1 MSKFEKRYRVQRN
14 MELEVYKKDGVL
26 KGEKVELSP
35 DIFAIEPNHHAI
47 YQAVIV
53 YLANQRQ
60 GTHKT
65 KTYGEVSGSGKKL
78 WKQKHT
84 GRARIGALRSPL
96 WKGGGT
102 IFGPVPR
109 DYSMKLPQKVK
120 QLARKSALSLKAKE
134 DAIKIVEDFSLE
146 KPKTK
151 EMTAVL
157 QGLELSNKKTL
168 FLVTSCDDV
177 IFKSGRNIPSF
188 NILEASKVST
198 YEILN
203 HEVLLIQKKAIEV
216 LEKTF
221 L

>member
-1 MSKFEKRYRVQRN
+1 MQ
-14 MELEVYKKDGVL
+14 LEIYKKDGSL
-26 KGEKVELSP
+26 TGEKATLSP
-35 DIFAIEPNHHAI
+35 AVFEIQPNDHAI
-47 YQAVIV
+47 YQAVIT
-53 YLANQRQ
+53 YLANRRQ

-96 WKGGGT
+96 WKGGGS

-120 QLARKSALSLKAKE
+120 QLARKSALSYKAK
-134 DAIKIVEDFSLE
+134 DSSIKVIEDFSFE
-146 KPKTK
+146 KPTTK
-151 EMTAVL
+151 QMVSIIKA
-157 QGLELSNKKTL
+157 LELSGKKVLLMVPKTDQI
-168 FLVTSCDDV
+168 VYR
-177 IFKSGRNIPSF
+177 SGRNIPKL
-188 NILEASKVST
+188 NIIEASKAST

-203 HEVLLIQKKAIEV
+203 NQMLLIQRSAVEI

-221 L
+221 

>member
-1 MSKFEKRYRVQRN
+1 MK
-14 MELEVYKKDGVL
+14 LEIYKKDGSL
-26 KGEKVELSP
+26 SGEKATLSP
-35 DIFAIEPNHHAI
+35 DVFEIQPNDHAI
-47 YQAVIV
+47 YQAVIT
-53 YLANQRQ
+53 YLANRRQ

-102 IFGPVPR
+102 IFGPVPH

-120 QLARKSALSLKAKE
+120 QLARKSALSYKAKDE
-134 DAIKIVEDFSLE
+134 SIKVVEDFSFD
-146 KPKTK
+146 KPMTK
-151 EMTAVL
+151 EMASIL
-157 QGLELSNKKTL
+157 KALELSGKKIL
-168 FLVTSCDDV
+168 LLVPKTDQMV
-177 IFKSGRNIPSF
+177 YRSGRNIPRL
-188 NILEASKVST
+188 NIIEASKAST

-203 HEVLLIQKKAIEV
+203 TQMLLIQKSAVEV

-221 L
+221 